1 MIARRFRRLVVPL
14 VVGAIGLGLTACSNT
29 VSDAATVTYHDRSGS
44 HTIHISRADFKN
56 QLGELVGSTQFQT
69 LLKSASF
76 SLVGDQKNT
85 TGTDVSTSYLSQ
97 IVEQAAV
104 DAEFSELKLEITP
117 AERTAAVLH
126 SKQAFGLSSE
136 FSQDAQG
143 NQVWVGPGVVYA
155 SFPKALQD
163 VLVDRQAR
171 ADAVATYYSTP
182 TIAKEQAL
190 YDEFATTIC
199 PSGRL
204 VAQILV
210 KDAQTASSIVA
221 QLRGGA
227 SFADLARTKS
237 TDTTSAKTGG
247 SVGCLRRNVFVKEFE
262 TAAYAAPFGVPTG
275 PVKSSLG
282 YHVIL
287 VGHASF
293 AALQAQLTQALQQ
306 NPLLARDLR
315 LQEMHVWINP
325 QFGVGG
331 LAVDSQR
338 GQLLYRVAPPAVPS
352 VRTCREKPFPCST
365 TTTTP
370 TTAPAGG

>member
-1 MIARRFRRLVVPL
+1 M
-14 VVGAIGLGLTACSNT
+14 
-29 VSDAATVTYHDRSGS
+29 
-44 HTIHISRADFKN
+44 
-56 QLGELVGSTQFQT
+56 
-69 LLKSASF
+69 
-76 SLVGDQKNT
+76 
-85 TGTDVSTSYLSQ
+85 
-97 IVEQAAV
+97 
-104 DAEFSELKLEITP
+104 
-117 AERTAAVLH
+117 LH

-182 TIAKEQAL
+182 TIAKEQVL

-210 KDAQTASSIVA
+210 KDQNEPDPRA
-221 QLRGGA
+221 
-227 SFADLARTKS
+227 LAPVRDARRPRQEVKS

-262 TAAYAAPFGVPTG
+262 TAAYAAPFDVPTG
-275 PVKSSLG
+275 PVKSNLG

-287 VGHASF
+287 VRHASF

-338 GQLLYRVAPPAVPS
+338 GQLLFRVTPPGVPS

>member
-29 VSDAATVTYHDRSGS
+29 VSDAATVTYHDSSGS

-171 ADAVATYYSTP
+171 ADAVATYYSTV
-182 TIAKEQAL
+182 TSAKEQAL

-210 KDAQTASSIVA
+210 KNLPTANSILA

-227 SFADLARTKS
+227 SFAALARTKS

-262 TAAYAAPFGVPTG
+262 TAAYAAPFDVPTG
-275 PVKSSLG
+275 PVKSKLG

-287 VGHASF
+287 VTHASL
-293 AALQAQLTQALQQ
+293 AALQTQLTQALQQ